1 MSMIK
6 QFTKDRKGDQRI
18 KVDGKNAISIQKI
31 EGDYHLAVFPNAEMS
46 IGGHVMTDSAEL
58 VFLVRVDKAKK
69 KPAKKAEKAKK
80 PEKKEPTPPKG
91 DPVTTEKK

>member
-18 KVDGKNAISIQKI
+18 KVDGKSAISIQKI

-58 VFLVRVDKAKK
+58 VFLVKVDKAKK
-69 KPAKKAEKAKK
+69 AKKAEK
-80 PEKKEPTPPKG
+80 KEPVAT
-91 DPVTTEKK
+91 KKK